1 MNASILRG
9 YNVVELITDQQ
20 AYASI
25 SMWLYHFHFSGQLTC
40 GSQPTVPMCVVC
52 SLCHSRLSPEKNLLW
67 FFLGRGGCDTG
78 YVVWSYIGLLILFL
92 PDGYAMLMRLNKA
105 KTAVHGC
112 QCLCG
117 MAVCMRKVL
126 ARPCE
131 CVSCFLLSCTYL
143 IESTLFISMIICTDR
158 SLFDTLNKIDIL
170 IDTRSTFRLI
180 LGGHL
185 NDTWSTVG

>member
-67 FFLGRGGCDTG
+67 FFPGRGGCDTG

-105 KTAVHGC
+105 KTAVHDC

-117 MAVCMRKVL
+117 MALCMRKVL
-126 ARPCE
+126 ARPWVVVWVCQ
-131 CVSCFLLSCTYL
+131 
-143 IESTLFISMIICTDR
+143 LFFIVLYIFDR
-158 SLFDTLNKIDIL
+158 KYVIHQYD
-170 IDTRSTFRLI
+170 
-180 LGGHL
+180 HL
-185 NDTWSTVG
+185 YWSKLVRYPQ